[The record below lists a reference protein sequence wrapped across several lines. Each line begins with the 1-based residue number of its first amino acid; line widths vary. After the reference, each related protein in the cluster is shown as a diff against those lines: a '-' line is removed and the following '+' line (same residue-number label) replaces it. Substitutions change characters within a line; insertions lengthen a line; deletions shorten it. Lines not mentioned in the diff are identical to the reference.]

1 LVKALICYWQK
12 KQLLSQK
19 SILNKGPFSVI
30 SPPEK
35 IRMHKGLIN
44 GLQKTIGFYFM
55 VLLVTVSG
63 HAQQTIEKP
72 VIHYVSEWK
81 LDDLQFFEPGKKV
94 IFNQQCTTSVP
105 EKIVNGNILL
115 ENVHY
120 GKERLQVLLE
130 FKDTVVNAI
139 TYVFDMRNDGLIA
152 FFEIDQLTVQGLVES
167 DEWFYV
173 SENKKTLI
181 SRVKRRIMIKKTGN
195 ECTSN

>member
-1 LVKALICYWQK
+1 
-12 KQLLSQK
+12 
-19 SILNKGPFSVI
+19 
-30 SPPEK
+30 
-35 IRMHKGLIN
+35 
-44 GLQKTIGFYFM
+44 
-55 VLLVTVSG
+55 
-63 HAQQTIEKP
+63 
-72 VIHYVSEWK
+72 
-81 LDDLQFFEPGKKV
+81 
-94 IFNQQCTTSVP
+94 
-105 EKIVNGNILL
+105 VNGNILL

-152 FFEIDQLTVQGLVES
+152 FFGIDQLTVQGLVES

>member
-30 SPPEK
+30 SPSEK

-63 HAQQTIEKP
+63 YAQQTIEKP
-72 VIHYVSEWK
+72 IIHYVSEWK
-81 LDDLQFFEPGKKV
+81 LDDLQFFEQGKKV

-105 EKIVNGNILL
+105 KKIVNGNVLL

>member
-1 LVKALICYWQK
+1 
-12 KQLLSQK
+12 
-19 SILNKGPFSVI
+19 
-30 SPPEK
+30 
-35 IRMHKGLIN
+35 MHIVLTN
-44 GLQKTIGFYFM
+44 GLQKAICFYFM
-55 VLLVTVSG
+55 ILLITANG
-63 HAQQTIEKP
+63 YAQQTIEKP
-72 VIHYVSEWK
+72 VIQYVSEWK

-94 IFNQQCTTSVP
+94 IFTQQCTTSVP
-105 EKIVNGNILL
+105 EKIVNGNVLL
-115 ENVHY
+115 ENVQY

-152 FFEIDQLTVQGLVES
+152 FFGIDQLTVQGLVES